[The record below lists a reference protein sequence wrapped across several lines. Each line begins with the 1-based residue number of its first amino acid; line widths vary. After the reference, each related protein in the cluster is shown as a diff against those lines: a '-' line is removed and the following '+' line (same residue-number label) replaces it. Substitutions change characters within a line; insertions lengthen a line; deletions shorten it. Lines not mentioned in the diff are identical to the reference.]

1 MVALGGL
8 GQERAN
14 GPASGCYVKH
24 ATLLRAV
31 RFRLRRIVMRDFNR
45 TVTMVCASLILESTL
60 SG

>member
-8 GQERAN
+8 GQERATRSRKRLLHEARN
-14 GPASGCYVKH
+14 S
-24 ATLLRAV
+24 ATGRP
-31 RFRLRRIVMRDFNR
+31 FRLRRIVMRDFNR